1 MHDVQKTAIDS
12 LEQDLA
18 RAKEDVECRKMIID
32 EMSKSMLHHEKESM
46 DMAQKLVLM
55 KN

>member
-1 MHDVQKTAIDS
+1 MV
-12 LEQDLA
+12 
-18 RAKEDVECRKMIID
+18 RAKEDVECRKLIID

-46 DMAQKLVLM
+46 DMAQKLTLM